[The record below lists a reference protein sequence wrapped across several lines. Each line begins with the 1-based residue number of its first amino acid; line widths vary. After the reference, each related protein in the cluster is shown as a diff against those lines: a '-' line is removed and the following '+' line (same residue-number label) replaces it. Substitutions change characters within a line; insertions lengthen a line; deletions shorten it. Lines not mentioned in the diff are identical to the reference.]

1 MWGDT
6 DNIIALPLIYM
17 YIEYD
22 EYYKHRVLVHQ
33 HAILW

>member
-6 DNIIALPLIYM
+6 DNIIALPLM

-33 HAILW
+33 HAILL